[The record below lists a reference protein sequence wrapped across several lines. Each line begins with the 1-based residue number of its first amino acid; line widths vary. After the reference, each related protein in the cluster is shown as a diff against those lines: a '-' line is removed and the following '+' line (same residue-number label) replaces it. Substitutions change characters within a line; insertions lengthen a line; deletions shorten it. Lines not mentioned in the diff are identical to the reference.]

1 MYSRAILSNMLWV
14 PIEEVHDKVRRS
26 LTFKPHYEN
35 LGSIPVYREV
45 NGLFGFPRN
54 YRLNVAKITKEVS
67 DGHEALIDFRGT
79 LRPEQIPVVDEFA
92 ENWRNKIDDQ
102 IIVADTG
109 AGKTIMALA
118 ILCELGRTTLVIV
131 PKTDLLKQWK
141 DKILEFT
148 TCKEHEI
155 GLARQSI
162 CDFEGKKIVIGMI
175 HSLSKDK
182 YPKEF
187 VNYFGVVVT
196 DEIHKL
202 GASTF
207 SNTACLY
214 PARHRLGVTATLQRA
229 DGMDAIVH
237 AHLGYTIIKPKKSVQ
252 PNPTI
257 AFSFYRKSS
266 GRIPHWATKP
276 MQRRG
281 KLISLL
287 ATNRHRT
294 AKIVEAVIRIVKSGR
309 QTMVVSERIDHLKE
323 ISDVLITNGAGLTFG
338 FYLGKTSQK
347 EKERV
352 SKECDIILAT
362 TPMLSLGTDI
372 PTLKALIFA
381 TPLSNVMQTI
391 GRTRR
396 ILKGAKTPFVYDII
410 DTEYEETVRW
420 ARNRRKF
427 YKSKNYKIVNVTE

>member
-54 YRLNVAKITKEVS
+54 YRLNVAEITKEVS

-92 ENWRNKIDDQ
+92 KNWQNRIDDQ
-102 IIVADTG
+102 IIVADAG
-109 AGKTIMALA
+109 SGKTIMALA
-118 ILCELGRTTLVIV
+118 MLSILKRTALIIV

-175 HSLSKDK
+175 HSLSKNK

-187 VNYFGVVVT
+187 VNYFGVVVI
-196 DEIHKL
+196 DEVHRL

-207 SNTACLY
+207 SNVACLY
-214 PARHRLGVTATLQRA
+214 PARHRLGATATLQRS
-229 DGMDAIVH
+229 DGMDAIIH
-237 AHLGYTIIKPKKSVQ
+237 AHIGYTIIKPKKSVQ
-252 PNPTI
+252 PSPTI
-257 AFSFYRKSS
+257 AFSIYKESS
-266 GRIPHWATKP
+266 GQIPYWAVKP

-281 KLISLL
+281 ILISLL
-287 ATNRHRT
+287 ASNTHRT
-294 AKIVEAVIRIVKSGR
+294 QAITKIIIEIAKSNR
-309 QTMVVSERIDHLKE
+309 QTMVVSERIAHLRE
-323 ISDVLITNGAGLTFG
+323 IARAIISAKTGLIIG
-338 FYLGKTSQK
+338 YYIGKTSSTRQ
-347 EKERV
+347 EQV
-352 SKECDIILAT
+352 TKECNIILAT
-362 TPMLSLGTDI
+362 MSMLSLGTDI

-381 TPLSNVMQTI
+381 TPLSNVTQTI
-391 GRTRR
+391 GRILR

-410 DTEYEETVRW
+410 DTEYEETIRW
-420 ARNRRKF
+420 ARKRRKF
-427 YKSKNYKIVNVTE
+427 YKSKNYKIVNVME